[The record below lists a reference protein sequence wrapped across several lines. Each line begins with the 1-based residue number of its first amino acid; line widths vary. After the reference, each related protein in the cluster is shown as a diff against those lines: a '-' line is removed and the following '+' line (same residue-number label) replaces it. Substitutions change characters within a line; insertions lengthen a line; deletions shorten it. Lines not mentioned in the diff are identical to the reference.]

1 VHVLVIGIGLGLG
14 AGLAPGPLLA
24 LVITTS
30 LTRGFRAGLRVA
42 LSPLVTDSIMI
53 AVSVLL
59 VRELPARAAGVLGVV
74 GGLYVAWLGVES
86 LREEPVSL
94 ETADGPD
101 PLRRG
106 ALVNL
111 LSPHPWLF
119 WLTVGGSVVVS
130 AWSEAPA
137 YAVVFVVAFFVVMT
151 GTKTVVATVVATS
164 RSALTERGL
173 QRAHRAAGAL
183 LLLTGVLLIAE
194 FGRQLLP
201 A

>member
-1 VHVLVIGIGLGLG
+1 MHVLVIGIGLGLG

-42 LSPLVTDSIMI
+42 LTPLVTDSNMI

-74 GGLYVAWLGVES
+74 GGLYVVWLGVEA
-86 LREEPVSL
+86 LREAPVAL
-94 ETADGPD
+94 EATDGPD

-106 ALVNL
+106 LLVNL

-137 YAVVFVVAFFVVMT
+137 YAVVFVVAFFAVMI
-151 GTKTVVATVVATS
+151 GTKVVVAAVVATS
-164 RSALTERGL
+164 RRALTEQGL
-173 QRAHRAAGAL
+173 HRAHRSAGAL
-183 LLLTGVLLIAE
+183 LLIAGLLLIAE
-194 FGRQLLP
+194 FARQLL

>member
-1 VHVLVIGIGLGLG
+1 MHVLVIGIGLGLG

-59 VRELPARAAGVLGVV
+59 VRELPARAAGVHGVV
-74 GGLYVAWLGVES
+74 GGLYVVWLGVEA
-86 LREEPVSL
+86 LREAPVAL
-94 ETADGPD
+94 EATDGPD

-106 ALVNL
+106 LLVNL

-130 AWSEAPA
+130 AWAEAPA
-137 YAVVFVVAFFVVMT
+137 YAVVFVVAFFAVMI
-151 GTKTVVATVVATS
+151 GTKAVVAAVVATS
-164 RSALTERGL
+164 RRALTEQGL
-173 QRAHRAAGAL
+173 HRAHRSAGAL
-183 LLLTGVLLIAE
+183 LLIAGLLLIAE
-194 FGRQLLP
+194 FARQLL

>member
-1 VHVLVIGIGLGLG
+1 MRYLLIGAGLGVG

-24 LVITTS
+24 LVVTTS
-30 LTRGFRAGLRVA
+30 LARGFGAGLRVA

-59 VRELPARAAGVLGVV
+59 VRELPSRAAGSLGLV
-74 GGLYVAWLGVES
+74 GGLYVVWLGVES

-130 AWSEAPA
+130 AWTAAPA
-137 YAVVFVVAFFVVMT
+137 YAVLFVLTFFVVMI
-151 GTKTVVATVVATS
+151 GTKAVVAAVVATS
-164 RSALTERGL
+164 RKALTEPGLRRAQRG
-173 QRAHRAAGAL
+173 AGVL
-183 LLLTGVLLIAE
+183 LLLTGVLLAVE
-194 FGRQLLP
+194 FGRQLVTG
-201 A
+201 

>member
-74 GGLYVAWLGVES
+74 GGLYVVWLGVEA
-86 LREEPVSL
+86 LREAPVAL
-94 ETADGPD
+94 EATDGPD

-106 ALVNL
+106 LLVNL

-137 YAVVFVVAFFVVMT
+137 YAVIFVVAFFAVMI
-151 GTKTVVATVVATS
+151 GTKVVVAAVVATS
-164 RSALTERGL
+164 RRALTEQGL
-173 QRAHRAAGAL
+173 HRAHRSAGAL
-183 LLLTGVLLIAE
+183 LLIAGLLLIAE
-194 FGRQLLP
+194 FARQLL

>member
-1 VHVLVIGIGLGLG
+1 MHVLVIGIGLGLG

-74 GGLYVAWLGVES
+74 GGLYVGWLGVEA
-86 LREEPVSL
+86 LREEPVAL
-94 ETADGPD
+94 EATDGPD

-106 ALVNL
+106 LLVNL

-137 YAVVFVVAFFVVMT
+137 YAVVFVVAFFAVMI
-151 GTKTVVATVVATS
+151 GTKVVVAAVVATS
-164 RSALTERGL
+164 RRALTERGL
-173 QRAHRAAGAL
+173 HRAHRSAGAL
-183 LLLTGVLLIAE
+183 LLLAGLLLIAE
-194 FGRQLLP
+194 FARQLL